1 MEIKLLH
8 LYYDIMNLYGE
19 YGNIKILEEHLKDQG
34 YTVIV
39 DKKTL
44 GEEKNL
50 EEYDFIYMGCGTER
64 NQMCIM
70 QDFKK
75 EKEKLSKLI
84 EQEKNIMLTGNSYEI
99 LGKKLNREDALEI
112 FNFEAKNTQER
123 TTADVICTSNLLKN
137 KVVGFINNMSEI
149 TNLENS
155 LFDIEWGIEDKK
167 EGISYKNLIGTH
179 IIGPILIRNPE
190 LLKLLINRICTQKDE
205 NFKYKDITYEDEEEG
220 YELVLKELE
229 TRKNKNDRR
238 K

>member
-1 MEIKLLH
+1 
-8 LYYDIMNLYGE
+8 MNLYGE

-99 LGKKLNREDALEI
+99 LGKKLNREDALGI
-112 FNFEAKNTQER
+112 FNFEAKNTQKR
-123 TTADVICTSNLLKN
+123 TTEDVICTSNLLKN

-238 K
+238 

>member
-34 YTVIV
+34 YTVMV

-99 LGKKLNREDALEI
+99 LGKKLNREDALGI
-112 FNFEAKNTQER
+112 FNFEAKNTQKR
-123 TTADVICTSNLLKN
+123 TTEDVICTSNLLKN

-220 YELVLKELE
+220 NELVLKELE

-238 K
+238 

>member
-19 YGNIKILEEHLKDQG
+19 YENIKILEEHLKDQG
-34 YTVIV
+34 YTVMV

-99 LGKKLNREDALEI
+99 LGKKLNREDALGI
-112 FNFEAKNTQER
+112 FNFEAKNTQKR
-123 TTADVICTSNLLKN
+123 TTEDVICTSNLLKN

-238 K
+238 

>member
-99 LGKKLNREDALEI
+99 LGKKLNREDALGI
-112 FNFEAKNTQER
+112 FNFEAKNTQKR
-123 TTADVICTSNLLKN
+123 TTEDVICTSNLLKN

-205 NFKYKDITYEDEEEG
+205 NFKYKDITYEEEEEG

-238 K
+238 

>member
-19 YGNIKILEEHLKDQG
+19 YGNIKILEKHLKDQG

-99 LGKKLNREDALEI
+99 LGKKLNREDALGI
-112 FNFEAKNTQER
+112 FNFEAKNTQKR
-123 TTADVICTSNLLKN
+123 TTEDVICTSNLLKN

-238 K
+238 

>member
-34 YTVIV
+34 YTVMV

-64 NQMCIM
+64 NQMWIM

-99 LGKKLNREDALEI
+99 LGKKLNREDALGI
-112 FNFEAKNTQER
+112 FNFEAKNTQKR
-123 TTADVICTSNLLKN
+123 TTEDVICTSNLLKN

-238 K
+238 

>member
-34 YTVIV
+34 YTVMV

-50 EEYDFIYMGCGTER
+50 GEYDFIYMGCGTER

-99 LGKKLNREDALEI
+99 LGKKLNREDALGI
-112 FNFEAKNTQER
+112 FNFEAKNTQKR
-123 TTADVICTSNLLKN
+123 TTEDVICTSNLLKN

-238 K
+238 